1 MYLTGPQTSN
11 VKMKAQFILAC
22 IMFFIGIAGFS
33 TLLTLGLV
41 YKFGIVSVCTMM
53 FFYVVAIVG
62 LVFVVKDHEEPEQ
75 ETSVV

>member
-1 MYLTGPQTSN
+1 
-11 VKMKAQFILAC
+11 
-22 IMFFIGIAGFS
+22 MFFIGIAGFS

-62 LVFVVKDHEEPEQ
+62 LVFIVKDHEEPEQ